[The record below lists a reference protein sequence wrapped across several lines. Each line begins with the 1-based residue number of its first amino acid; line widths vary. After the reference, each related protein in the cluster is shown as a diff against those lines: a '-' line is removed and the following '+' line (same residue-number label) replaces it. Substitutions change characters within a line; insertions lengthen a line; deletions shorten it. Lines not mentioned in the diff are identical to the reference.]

1 MLQGNTLSFIFYL
14 LYLFEE
20 VPVKLG
26 MRYTPFNQIYQ
37 GRIKM
42 FYLIK
47 NACYKIRQMFSYVYY
62 RENPALKVLLL

>member
-1 MLQGNTLSFIFYL
+1 MLQGNTLKFIFYL
-14 LYLFEE
+14 LNLFEE

-47 NACYKIRQMFSYVYY
+47 MPVIKFGKCFPTFIIEK
-62 RENPALKVLLL
+62 ALL